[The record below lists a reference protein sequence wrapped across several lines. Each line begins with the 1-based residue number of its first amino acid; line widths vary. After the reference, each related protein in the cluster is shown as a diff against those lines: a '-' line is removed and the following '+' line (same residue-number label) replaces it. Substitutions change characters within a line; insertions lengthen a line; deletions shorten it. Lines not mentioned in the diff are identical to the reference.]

1 MLTWEDYGWCLGGR
15 AQAFSVNTWVLHL
28 VLKCGIQWYR
38 KILATPVVLDGSSLE
53 VFLLAL
59 ADSLS
64 GTGASPKPCAWDI
77 ALTTSPAGCLMSAAV
92 LCCEVAKSIPTLCNP
107 VDCVPPG
114 SSVYGIS
121 QARILEWVAISFSNS
136 FSLCLGKYGKIW
148 FSHSF
153 SFLLNTILSSSQ
165 LCGMQEL
172 KKEECHTYQHFLRTK
187 FFCKHLGNL
196 HPANLA
202 LMMKCLDPVFYHG
215 I

>member
-1 MLTWEDYGWCLGGR
+1 M
-15 AQAFSVNTWVLHL
+15 
-28 VLKCGIQWYR
+28 
-38 KILATPVVLDGSSLE
+38 VLDGSSLE

-59 ADSLS
+59 ADSLC
-64 GTGASPKPCAWDI
+64 GTGASPKPCAGDI

-136 FSLCLGKYGKIW
+136 FSLCLGKSGKIR

-153 SFLLNTILSSSQ
+153 TFLFNAILSSSQ

-172 KKEECHTYQHFLRTK
+172 KKEECF
-187 FFCKHLGNL
+187 
-196 HPANLA
+196 
-202 LMMKCLDPVFYHG
+202 
-215 I
+215 